1 MPTIFEPD
9 ADDTD
14 ESAPPKQSRLR
25 SWVDS
30 NIGKTIAGKYE
41 IVRCLGTGGMGG
53 VFLARHTLLPGSFFA
68 LKLIIPRPHSG
79 PPDEQEKRFTREART
94 AMQFVHPRAAQVR
107 DFGFDHD
114 RGLMYMAMD
123 YLEGRRLDQVLAAAV
138 ASNAPGRPVIEVDR
152 ALRIT
157 YLILDALGA
166 AHAADVIHRD
176 LKPGNV
182 LLVGSGAAEDV
193 RILDFGCAKMVNA
206 ANRREHLELPGE
218 RTRVLT
224 DSITEKGIVMGTV
237 QYMAP
242 EQARGEKLDP
252 RADLYSIG
260 VMLYEMLTG
269 RLPHEAKRHNLL
281 ILARALR
288 PSIPLTRARPDI
300 AFHPLVNET
309 VEKALSMKRKERFG
323 SAEEFARSV
332 EAALADA
339 ATPAPTE
346 DPTPSGPKPPS
357 RAPRS
362 STVSLPADVP
372 AGASSPVSRIMG
384 PARRIAVATG
394 LALALL
400 AIAWLIW
407 TRVAYS
413 ILMARGESA
422 VARDD
427 FPAGLLAFERAH
439 EIRPGAPLARELAVR
454 ALAERAL
461 RRAEERARLGDLP
474 GLCVELSRAWR
485 MGADGGRIAVLEG
498 IASSATKMAEVQRLM
513 DARRYSQARAL
524 LEGLPSELPEPWAT
538 RASSQRTAV
547 DAKLSE
553 AERLLGQAVKHSA
566 KSDREAQA
574 VASAAL
580 SEFLKGFPN
589 HPRRAEALL
598 LRARAM
604 TRIAPPAP

>member
-9 ADDTD
+9 TGSTD
-14 ESAPPKQSRLR
+14 EGDPPRQSHLR

-68 LKLIIPRPHSG
+68 LKLIIPRPRSG

-114 RGLMYMAMD
+114 RGVMYLAMD
-123 YLEGRRLDQVLAAAV
+123 YLEGRRLDRVLAAAV
-138 ASNAPGRPVIEVDR
+138 ASNAPGRPVIEVAR

-157 YLILDALGA
+157 YLILDALRA

-193 RILDFGCAKMVNA
+193 RILDFGCAKMVHA
-206 ANRREHLELPGE
+206 ATRREPVELPGE

-260 VMLYEMLTG
+260 VILYEMLTG
-269 RLPHEAKRHNLL
+269 KLPHEAKRHNLL
-281 ILARALR
+281 ILARALE
-288 PSIPLTRARPDI
+288 PSIPLKQARPDI
-300 AFHPLVNET
+300 AFQPLVEVT
-309 VEKALSMKRKERFG
+309 VEKALAMKRKERFAN
-323 SAEEFARSV
+323 AEEFARSV

-339 ATPAPTE
+339 STPGPKKEGA
-346 DPTPSGPKPPS
+346 PSGPRRPS
-357 RAPRS
+357 RAPCS
-362 STVSLPADVP
+362 STVSLSADVP
-372 AGASSPVSRIMG
+372 AGASNSVSRIMG
-384 PARRIAVATG
+384 AARRIALATG
-394 LALALL
+394 LGLALL
-400 AIAWLIW
+400 AIAWLGW

-413 ILMARGESA
+413 ILIARGRSA
-422 VARDD
+422 VARGD
-427 FPAGLLAFERAH
+427 FPAALVAFERAH
-439 EIRPGAPLARELAVR
+439 EIRPGGPLARKLATR

-461 RRAEERARLGDLP
+461 RRAEERSRLGDLP
-474 GLCVELSRAWR
+474 GL
-485 MGADGGRIAVLEG
+485 
-498 IASSATKMAEVQRLM
+498 
-513 DARRYSQARAL
+513 
-524 LEGLPSELPEPWAT
+524 
-538 RASSQRTAV
+538 
-547 DAKLSE
+547 
-553 AERLLGQAVKHSA
+553 
-566 KSDREAQA
+566 
-574 VASAAL
+574 
-580 SEFLKGFPN
+580 
-589 HPRRAEALL
+589 
-598 LRARAM
+598 
-604 TRIAPPAP
+604 